1 MIGRLLL
8 TFNLLKMNSFWII
21 LVGCLVSVSCGLL
34 GCYLI
39 LRKMAMVG
47 DAISHAVLPGIVIA
61 FLISGYRDSFLMLVG
76 AGIFGML
83 TTFLIE
89 YFHTRGKLQTDA
101 SIGVT
106 FTWLFAIGVILISAL
121 AGKVDLDQDCVLY
134 GEIAYTPID
143 LWIVEGSLNF
153 GPRAVWVLGIVLAIV
168 LILIKSFYK
177 ELYLTTFDPS
187 YAASIGISVTFW
199 HYLLMGAVSLTTVA
213 AFESVGAILVVALLT
228 APPAIAYLLTTDF
241 KKMLALAALSGI
253 LISVLGYFLAVYLD
267 GSIAGAMSTVA
278 GGLFLGAFL
287 FSPEEGLLFK
297 ARNRRRQI
305 EEEEVKIPT

>member
-1 MIGRLLL
+1 
-8 TFNLLKMNSFWII
+8 
-21 LVGCLVSVSCGLL
+21 
-34 GCYLI
+34 
-39 LRKMAMVG
+39 MAMVG
-47 DAISHAVLPGIVIA
+47 DAISHAVLPGIVVA
-61 FLISGYRDSFLMLVG
+61 FLISGYRDTFFMLIG
-76 AGIFGML
+76 AGILGIF

-89 YFHTRGKLQTDA
+89 YFHTKGKLQTDA

-143 LWIVEGSLNF
+143 LWIVNGSFNF
-153 GPRAVWVLGIVLAIV
+153 GPRAVWVLGIVLLIVVAI
-168 LILIKSFYK
+168 IRFFYK
-177 ELYLTTFDPS
+177 ELYLTTFDPA
-187 YAASIGISVTFW
+187 YAASIGVSVTLW
-199 HYLLMGAVSLTTVA
+199 HYVLMGAVSLTTVA

-228 APPAIAYLLTTDF
+228 APAAIAYLLTTDF
-241 KKMLALAALSGI
+241 KKMLILSAFSGVI
-253 LISVLGYFLAVYLD
+253 ISVLGYFLAVYLD

-305 EEEEVKIPT
+305 EEEEVKNPNIKFA